1 MDKIDILDVDS
12 DAEIVEQ
19 TLEPATLVVEQTTIA
34 DNSQTESPV

>member
-19 TLEPATLVVEQTTIA
+19 SSEPAPLVVEPTTIA